1 MEKGYVIGIDLGGT
15 KINGAFADLQGN
27 VLAQATTKTDAPLGE
42 EVVLSNIISII
53 NQVIKASGKS
63 LRQVKAIGIGS
74 PGPLDPE
81 EGIIIK
87 SPNLPFHN
95 FNLVGPIKEKFKV
108 PVVLDND
115 ANVGA
120 LGEFLYGA
128 GKGTKNM
135 IYITV
140 STGIG
145 GGAIL
150 NKKIYR
156 GNTFNALEIGHM
168 TVTPEKIRCNCGNY
182 GCLEVMASGTA
193 IGRQAKEAIIQGRE
207 TALSKYE
214 NPTSYEVFLE
224 ATNKDQVSLEILDKS
239 LTYLG
244 IGVANV
250 VTCFDPE
257 LVVIGGGVSKG
268 GEIIIDKVKEVV
280 RKRCFKTLADG
291 CEIKLAKLGTDAG
304 VIGALAL
311 AVLEGAPSVRI
322 K

>member
-27 VLAQATTKTDAPLGE
+27 VLAMATTKTDAPAGE

-53 NQVIKASGKS
+53 KEVISISGKS
-63 LRQVKAIGIGS
+63 LGEVKAIGIGS
-74 PGPLDPE
+74 PGPLNPE
-81 EGIIIK
+81 EGTIVN
-87 SPNLPFHN
+87 SPNLPFLN
-95 FNLVGPIKEKFKV
+95 FNLVDPIRERFQV
-108 PVVLDND
+108 PVILDND

-120 LGEFLYGA
+120 LGEFLFGA

-150 NKKIYR
+150 NKKLYR

-168 TVTPEKIRCNCGNY
+168 TVTPDKIRCNCGNY

-193 IGRQAKEAIIQGRE
+193 IGRQAKEAVDDGR
-207 TALSKYE
+207 TTTLSKYE

-224 ATNKDQVSLEILDKS
+224 AENKDKVSMEILDRS

-250 VTCFDPE
+250 ITCFDPE

-268 GEIIIDKVKEVV
+268 GNMIIDKVKEVV
-280 RKRCFKTLADG
+280 RERCFKTLADG
-291 CEIKLAKLGTDAG
+291 CDIKLAKLGTDAG

-311 AVLEGAPSVRI
+311 AVLEG
-322 K
+322 